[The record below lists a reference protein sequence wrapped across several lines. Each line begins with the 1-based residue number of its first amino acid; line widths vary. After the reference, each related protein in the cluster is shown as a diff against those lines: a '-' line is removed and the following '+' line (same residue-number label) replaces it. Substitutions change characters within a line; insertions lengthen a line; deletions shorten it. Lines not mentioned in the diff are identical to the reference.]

1 MCHEL
6 RTPFHGVMGCLNILH
21 DAIDEMS
28 SAEIKEMIRTSIET
42 GNHMV
47 HLLNDILTQSK
58 NRYIS
63 ASKARDNVLYH
74 EFATG
79 AVKGMR
85 QLAANSQ
92 VHFHCCVSRRNE
104 GGGRFSRIVLD
115 RTKVTQI
122 ITNSKIRSIALLSG
136 SMVFQ

>member
-21 DAIDEMS
+21 EAIDDMS
-28 SAEIKEMIRTSIET
+28 STEIKDMIQTSIDT

-63 ASKARDNVLYH
+63 ASKARDKVVYAD
-74 EFATG
+74 FAGKT
-79 AVKGMR
+79 VEGMR
-85 QLAANSQ
+85 SMAANSH
-92 VHFHCCVSRRNE
+92 VYFTCNVSRENE
-104 GGGRFSRIVLD
+104 RHGLNSQIILD
-115 RTKVTQI
+115 RTKTTQI
-122 ITNSKIRSIALLSG
+122 ITNSTC
-136 SMVFQ
+136 